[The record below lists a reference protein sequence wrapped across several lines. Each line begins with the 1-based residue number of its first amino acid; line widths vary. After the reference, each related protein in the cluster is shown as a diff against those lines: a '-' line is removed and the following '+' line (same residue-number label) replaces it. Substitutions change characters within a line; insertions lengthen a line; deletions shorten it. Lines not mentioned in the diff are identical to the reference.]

1 MHTQDPN
8 PGPSGCGTCT
18 LTHDVMRAIIPHL
31 PSQSY
36 GPNKTPSWQEPMDH
50 ALLLAQ
56 SSQSPPFNPQ
66 AFFQEITTAPTSWLT
81 LCVQPEHRILARG
94 HGHCTGLC
102 CCWAL
107 GTWPWGEWGRNPA
120 LSTRLAAPLG
130 GRVCASN
137 LQEGAGPPEPSG
149 RVFGTPDHT
158 KVFQWDAGNE
168 ASGWAG
174 TSPALSPDSRCGP
187 DVSISAPQPLVSA
200 SLAGRSVDLQ
210 ATPS

>member
-1 MHTQDPN
+1 M
-8 PGPSGCGTCT
+8 
-18 LTHDVMRAIIPHL
+18 
-31 PSQSY
+31 
-36 GPNKTPSWQEPMDH
+36 
-50 ALLLAQ
+50 
-56 SSQSPPFNPQ
+56 
-66 AFFQEITTAPTSWLT
+66 
-81 LCVQPEHRILARG
+81 
-94 HGHCTGLC
+94 
-102 CCWAL
+102 
-107 GTWPWGEWGRNPA
+107 
-120 LSTRLAAPLG
+120 
-130 GRVCASN
+130 CASN

-158 KVFQWDAGNE
+158 KVFQWDSGNE